1 MFINFISHHK
11 TLIRL
16 VQQRLGDQRT
26 FLHCLVGFATLEEDL
41 LLDSELMD
49 LYMYYTT
56 IALGM
61 SSPSLRAAAISVLVL
76 LVPQDPVHGKYT

>member
-1 MFINFISHHK
+1 M
-11 TLIRL
+11 
-16 VQQRLGDQRT
+16 QQRLGDQRT

-41 LLDSELMD
+41 LLHEELMD

-61 SSPSLRAAAISVLVL
+61 PSPTLRAAAISVLVL
-76 LVPQDPVHGKYT
+76 LVPQNPEQGK